1 MSQSTKESKLGPDQT
16 LSRVSAAFPR
26 VVYWLCM
33 CPQLHLVSTHLIVK
47 SNITSGG
54 EACHEMTCENM
65 VMSRKQINLNLS
77 VGQLHVCAQRGAF
90 EWRGCRCRRFHVC
103 HIPTSYLSN
112 PAHASLPLSSYC
124 FTTSFGRSKNV
135 MHYHRPT
142 ACHTPLIGWLVG
154 CCLLLA
160 CLMSQQHASVSQGRI
175 CSDTCTCCHTDIE
188 VADKTFYLTHSQ
200 YTDTEPTIPSTDP
213 ITPGAC
219 LFVCL
224 LVA

>member
-77 VGQLHVCAQRGAF
+77 VGQLHVCAQRGHLSEEAAGVEDF
-90 EWRGCRCRRFHVC
+90 MFATSQHLIFQIQPTHPYLC
-103 HIPTSYLSN
+103 HRIALRHLLDEVKMSCIITGLRPVIPLW
-112 PAHASLPLSSYC
+112 L
-124 FTTSFGRSKNV
+124 V
-135 MHYHRPT
+135 
-142 ACHTPLIGWLVG
+142 GWLVVA
-154 CCLLLA
+154 CCLLA
-160 CLMSQQHASVSQGRI
+160 
-175 CSDTCTCCHTDIE
+175 
-188 VADKTFYLTHSQ
+188 
-200 YTDTEPTIPSTDP
+200 
-213 ITPGAC
+213 
-219 LFVCL
+219 
-224 LVA
+224 